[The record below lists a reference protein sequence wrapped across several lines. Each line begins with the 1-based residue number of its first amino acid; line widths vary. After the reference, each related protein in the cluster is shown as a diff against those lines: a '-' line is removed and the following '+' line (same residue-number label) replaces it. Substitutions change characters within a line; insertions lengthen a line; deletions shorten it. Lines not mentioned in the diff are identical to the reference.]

1 MTNISQQAQ
10 PSRQELMA
18 EVAALRQE
26 MTKLRQDK
34 EDLEMMLEMTA
45 EHSDTVTD
53 ELQQE
58 KEDLEM
64 MLEVTTE
71 HSDTVT
77 EELQN
82 KAEEALRESERR
94 LRLIVEATPVPVII
108 SRVSD
113 GEIVY
118 ANHMSG
124 PLVGLSTETLLG
136 RKVTDFY
143 HDPADQQP
151 LLDALQQQGEVNNYE
166 LRIKR
171 ADSSLLWAEVFLR
184 SLTFNDEPSLL
195 SAIHDITE
203 RKRAEQERLQLSAI
217 QQELAIAQ
225 EIQQSLL
232 LPNKPDWTGIDVICH
247 STPAR
252 EVGGDFYTY
261 HAFELD
267 GNSEGIYAIAVGDV
281 SGKGMSAALLMA
293 VSLASFQSI
302 IGQALAP
309 GELLAH
315 LDSAIVPYT
324 RTGHRNCAL
333 VYAEITPPTNH
344 PIEEDKDGVLRVA
357 NAGCITPIIRRV
369 NGTVEWVEVGGIPLG
384 MGLGARYGYQEV
396 SLSLSKGDLVILTS
410 DGVVEAMT
418 AAEEMFGFDRLEQ
431 AVASGSQTS
440 AEAML
445 AHLRAAVEA
454 FAGGTEPYDDLTIVV
469 VQV

>member
-1 MTNISQQAQ
+1 
-10 PSRQELMA
+10 
-18 EVAALRQE
+18 
-26 MTKLRQDK
+26 
-34 EDLEMMLEMTA
+34 MLEMTA

-108 SRVSD
+108 SRVAD
-113 GEIVY
+113 DEIVY
-118 ANHMSG
+118 ANQMSG
-124 PLVGLSTETLLG
+124 PLVGLPTETLLR

-166 LRIKR
+166 LRIKK
-171 ADSSLLWAEVFLR
+171 ADSSPLWAEVFLR

-267 GNSEGIYAIAVGDV
+267 GSSEGIYAIAVGDV

-309 GELLAH
+309 RELLAH

-324 RTGHRNCAL
+324 RTAIGIVPWFMRKSHLLLLIRSRKIKAGYCAL
-333 VYAEITPPTNH
+333 PTPAA
-344 PIEEDKDGVLRVA
+344 LRQSS
-357 NAGCITPIIRRV
+357 
-369 NGTVEWVEVGGIPLG
+369 GGSTE
-384 MGLGARYGYQEV
+384 RW
-396 SLSLSKGDLVILTS
+396 
-410 DGVVEAMT
+410 
-418 AAEEMFGFDRLEQ
+418 
-431 AVASGSQTS
+431 SGSKSGEYRLAWAWERGMVIRKS
-440 AEAML
+440 A
-445 AHLRAAVEA
+445 
-454 FAGGTEPYDDLTIVV
+454 
-469 VQV
+469 